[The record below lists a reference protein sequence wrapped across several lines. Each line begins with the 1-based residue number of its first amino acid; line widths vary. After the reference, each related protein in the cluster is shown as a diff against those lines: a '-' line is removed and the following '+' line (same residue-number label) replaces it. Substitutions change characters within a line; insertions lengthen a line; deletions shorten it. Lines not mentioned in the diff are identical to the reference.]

1 MSIETFIQE
10 IENRKRK
17 EIDGL
22 AKDLAEKK
30 SKLQTEMNHTVKEI
44 QDRFSIEAKIKS
56 EREQA
61 RIIEASKLQAKKIIF
76 DAINANMQSAFT
88 VIQQEIENYTKSPQ
102 YKKALETMVSN
113 SKKKL
118 GQNIIVHC
126 REEDKSILKEL
137 GVTTSKSIK
146 TLGGIIAENKEGT
159 RELDLTF
166 EELLRTNED
175 KSRASSRRKYNANI
189 TIRIIIW

>member
-10 IENRKRK
+10 IESRKRK
-17 EIDGL
+17 EIASLENNLQDS
-22 AKDLAEKK
+22 K
-30 SKLQTEMNHTVKEI
+30 SRLEAEMNHTLKEI
-44 QDRFSIEAKIKS
+44 QERFANEARVKS

-61 RIIEASKLQAKKIIF
+61 RIVEASKLEAKKIMF
-76 DAINANMQSAFT
+76 DAINTNMQSAFV
-88 VIQQEIENYTKSPQ
+88 VIHKEIETYTKSPQ
-102 YKKALETMVSN
+102 YKKSLETMINN

-137 GVTTSKSIK
+137 GASTGKSIK
-146 TLGGIIAENKEGT
+146 TLGGIVAENKEGT

-175 KSRASSRRKYNANI
+175 QVKSFLSEKM
-189 TIRIIIW
+189 

>member
-1 MSIETFIQE
+1 
-10 IENRKRK
+10 
-17 EIDGL
+17 
-22 AKDLAEKK
+22 
-30 SKLQTEMNHTVKEI
+30 
-44 QDRFSIEAKIKS
+44 
-56 EREQA
+56 
-61 RIIEASKLQAKKIIF
+61 
-76 DAINANMQSAFT
+76 MQSAFA
-88 VIQQEIENYTKSPQ
+88 VIQQEIENYTKSAQ
-102 YKKALETMVSN
+102 YKKALETMITN

-175 KSRASSRRKYNANI
+175 QVKSFLSEKM
-189 TIRIIIW
+189 

>member
-10 IENRKRK
+10 IENRRRK
-17 EIDGL
+17 EIETLD
-22 AKDLAEKK
+22 KDLQEKK
-30 SKLQTEMNHTVKEI
+30 SNLQNETNATIKEI
-44 QDRFSIEAKIKS
+44 QERFAREAKIKS

-61 RIIEASKLQAKKIIF
+61 RIIESAKLQAKKIMF
-76 DAINANMQSAFT
+76 DAINANMQSAFA
-88 VIQQEIENYTKSPQ
+88 VITKEIENYTKSPQ
-102 YKKALETMVSN
+102 YKKALETMIAS

-118 GQNIIVHC
+118 GQNIVVHC

-146 TLGGIIAENKEGT
+146 TMGGIIAENKEGT

-175 KSRASSRRKYNANI
+175 QVKSFLSEKM
-189 TIRIIIW
+189 

>member
-22 AKDLAEKK
+22 AKDLTEKK
-30 SKLQTEMNHTVKEI
+30 SKLQTEMNHTIKEI

-76 DAINANMQSAFT
+76 DAINANMQSAFA
-88 VIQQEIENYTKSPQ
+88 VIQQEIENYTKSTQ

-175 KSRASSRRKYNANI
+175 QVKSFLSEKI
-189 TIRIIIW
+189 

>member
-17 EIDGL
+17 EIEDL
-22 AKDLAEKK
+22 EKDLTEKK
-30 SKLQTEMNHTVKEI
+30 SKLQSEMNHTIKEI
-44 QDRFSIEAKIKS
+44 QERFSAEAKIKS

-61 RIIEASKLQAKKIIF
+61 RIIESSKLQAKKIIF

-102 YKKALETMVSN
+102 YKKALETMISN

-137 GVTTSKSIK
+137 GVTTNKSIK

-175 KSRASSRRKYNANI
+175 QVKSFLSEKM
-189 TIRIIIW
+189 

>member
-1 MSIETFIQE
+1 MSIETFIRE
-10 IENRKRK
+10 IETRKRK
-17 EIDGL
+17 EIEDL
-22 AKDLAEKK
+22 EKDLQENK
-30 SKLQTEMNHTVKEI
+30 SRLQFEMNHTLKEI
-44 QDRFSIEAKIKS
+44 QERFSTEAKVKS

-61 RIIEASKLQAKKIIF
+61 RIIEASKLQAKKIVF
-76 DAINANMQSAFT
+76 DAINANMQSAFA
-88 VIQQEIENYTKSPQ
+88 VIQKEIENYTSSPQ
-102 YKKALETMVSN
+102 YKKSLETMVSN

-175 KSRASSRRKYNANI
+175 QVKSFLSEKM
-189 TIRIIIW
+189 

>member
-17 EIDGL
+17 EIENME
-22 AKDLAEKK
+22 KDLQENK
-30 SKLQTEMNHTVKEI
+30 SKLQAETNHTI
-44 QDRFSIEAKIKS
+44 QETQERFSIEAKVKS

-76 DAINANMQSAFT
+76 DAINTNMQSAFT
-88 VIQQEIENYTKSPQ
+88 IIRQEIENFTKSPQ
-102 YKKALETMVSN
+102 YKKALETMINN

-118 GQNIIVHC
+118 GQNITVHC

-137 GVTTSKSIK
+137 GVATSKSIK

-175 KSRASSRRKYNANI
+175 QVKSFLSEKI
-189 TIRIIIW
+189 

>member
-17 EIDGL
+17 EIENME
-22 AKDLAEKK
+22 KDLQENK
-30 SKLQTEMNHTVKEI
+30 SKLQAEMNHTI
-44 QDRFSIEAKIKS
+44 QETQERFSIEAKVKS

-76 DAINANMQSAFT
+76 DAINTNMQSAFT
-88 VIQQEIENYTKSPQ
+88 IIRQEIENFTKSPQ
-102 YKKALETMVSN
+102 YKKALETMINN

-137 GVTTSKSIK
+137 GVATSKTIK

-175 KSRASSRRKYNANI
+175 QVKSFLSEKI
-189 TIRIIIW
+189 

>member
-17 EIDGL
+17 EIDSL
-22 AKDLAEKK
+22 EKDLTEKK
-30 SKLQTEMNHTVKEI
+30 SNLQAEMNHTIKEI
-44 QDRFSIEAKIKS
+44 QDRFSIEAKVKS

-61 RIIEASKLQAKKIIF
+61 RIIEASKLQAKKIMF
-76 DAINANMQSAFT
+76 DAINANMQSAFAI
-88 VIQQEIENYTKSPQ
+88 IQQEIENYTKSTQ

-175 KSRASSRRKYNANI
+175 QVKSFLSEKM
-189 TIRIIIW
+189 

>member
-17 EIDGL
+17 ELEGL
-22 AKDLAEKK
+22 EKGLTEKK
-30 SKLQTEMNHTVKEI
+30 SKLQSEMNHTIKEI
-44 QDRFSIEAKIKS
+44 QERFSTEAKIKS

-61 RIIEASKLQAKKIIF
+61 RIIEASKLQAKKIVF
-76 DAINANMQSAFT
+76 DAINANMQSAFA
-88 VIQQEIENYTKSPQ
+88 VIQQEIENYTKSAQ

-175 KSRASSRRKYNANI
+175 QVKSFLSEKM
-189 TIRIIIW
+189 

>member
-17 EIDGL
+17 EIDDL

-30 SKLQTEMNHTVKEI
+30 SKLQTEMNHAIKEI
-44 QDRFSIEAKIKS
+44 QENSSIESKIKS

-76 DAINANMQSAFT
+76 DAINANMQSAFA
-88 VIQQEIENYTKSPQ
+88 VIQQEIEKYTSSPQ

-113 SKKKL
+113 SQKKL
-118 GQNIIVHC
+118 GKNIIVHC

-175 KSRASSRRKYNANI
+175 QVKSFLSEKM
-189 TIRIIIW
+189 

>member
-1 MSIETFIQE
+1 MSIETFISE
-10 IENRKRK
+10 IESRKKK

-22 AKDLAEKK
+22 EKDLTEKK
-30 SKLQTEMNHTVKEI
+30 SRLQAQMSHTIKEI
-44 QDRFSIEAKIKS
+44 QEQFSTEAKIKS

-76 DAINANMQSAFT
+76 DALNANMQSAFV
-88 VIQQEIENYTKSPQ
+88 VIQQEIANYTSTPQ
-102 YKKALETMVSN
+102 YKKSLETMV
-113 SKKKL
+113 KHAKTKL
-118 GQNIIVHC
+118 GQDIIVHC

-137 GVTTSKSIK
+137 GITSSKSIK

-159 RELDLTF
+159 KELDLTF

-175 KSRASSRRKYNANI
+175 QVKSFLSEKM
-189 TIRIIIW
+189 

>member
-10 IENRKRK
+10 IETRKRK
-17 EIDGL
+17 EIDDL
-22 AKDLAEKK
+22 EKDLQENK
-30 SKLQTEMNHTVKEI
+30 SRLQTEMNHTLKEI
-44 QDRFSIEAKIKS
+44 QERFSAEAKVKS

-61 RIIEASKLQAKKIIF
+61 RIIEASKLQAKKIMF
-76 DAINANMQSAFT
+76 DAINANIQSAFT
-88 VIQQEIENYTKSPQ
+88 IIQKEIENYTNSPQ
-102 YKKALETMVSN
+102 YKKSLETMVSN

-175 KSRASSRRKYNANI
+175 QVKSFLSEKI
-189 TIRIIIW
+189 

>member
-10 IENRKRK
+10 IETRKRK
-17 EIDGL
+17 EIEDL
-22 AKDLAEKK
+22 EKDLQENK
-30 SKLQTEMNHTVKEI
+30 SRLQTEMNHTLKEI
-44 QDRFSIEAKIKS
+44 QERFSTEAKVKS

-61 RIIEASKLQAKKIIF
+61 RIIEASKLQAKKIMF

-88 VIQQEIENYTKSPQ
+88 IIQKEIENYTNSPQ
-102 YKKALETMVSN
+102 YKKSLETMVSN

-137 GVTTSKSIK
+137 GVTTS
-146 TLGGIIAENKEGT
+146 
-159 RELDLTF
+159 
-166 EELLRTNED
+166 
-175 KSRASSRRKYNANI
+175 
-189 TIRIIIW
+189 

>member
-17 EIDGL
+17 ELEGL
-22 AKDLAEKK
+22 EKDLTEKK
-30 SKLQTEMNHTVKEI
+30 SKLQSEMNHTIKEI
-44 QDRFSIEAKIKS
+44 QERFSAEAKIKS

-61 RIIEASKLQAKKIIF
+61 RIIEASKLQAKKIVF
-76 DAINANMQSAFT
+76 DAINANMQSAFA
-88 VIQQEIENYTKSPQ
+88 VIQQEIENYTKSAQ

-118 GQNIIVHC
+118 GQNIIAHC

-137 GVTTSKSIK
+137 GVATSKSIK

-175 KSRASSRRKYNANI
+175 QVKSFLSEKM
-189 TIRIIIW
+189 

>member
-17 EIDGL
+17 EIETLDN
-22 AKDLAEKK
+22 DIQEKK
-30 SKLQTEMNHTVKEI
+30 SKLQNETSATLKEI
-44 QDRFSIEAKIKS
+44 QERFAKEAKVKS

-61 RIIEASKLQAKKIIF
+61 RIIESAKLQAKKIMF
-76 DAINANMQSAFT
+76 DAINANMQSAFA
-88 VIQQEIENYTKSPQ
+88 VITKEIENYTKSPQ
-102 YKKALETMVSN
+102 YKKALETMIASA
-113 SKKKL
+113 KKKL

-137 GVTTSKSIK
+137 GITTSKSIK

-166 EELLRTNED
+166 DELLRTNED
-175 KSRASSRRKYNANI
+175 QVKSFLSEKM
-189 TIRIIIW
+189 

>member
-10 IENRKRK
+10 IESRKRK
-17 EIDGL
+17 EIDSL
-22 AKDLAEKK
+22 EKDLTEKK
-30 SKLQTEMNHTVKEI
+30 SNLQAEMNHTIKEI
-44 QDRFSIEAKIKS
+44 QDRFSIEAKVKS

-61 RIIEASKLQAKKIIF
+61 RIIEASKLQAKKIMF
-76 DAINANMQSAFT
+76 DAINANMQSAFAI
-88 VIQQEIENYTKSPQ
+88 IQQEIENYTKSTQ

-146 TLGGIIAENKEGT
+146 TLGGVIAENKEGT

-175 KSRASSRRKYNANI
+175 QVKSFLSEKM
-189 TIRIIIW
+189 

>member
-10 IENRKRK
+10 IEARKRK
-17 EIDGL
+17 EIESME
-22 AKDLAEKK
+22 KDLQENK
-30 SKLQTEMNHTVKEI
+30 SKLQGETNHILKDT

-61 RIIEASKLQAKKIIF
+61 RLIEASKLQAKKIIF
-76 DAINANMQSAFT
+76 DAMNTNMQSAFT
-88 VIQQEIENYTKSPQ
+88 VIRQEIENYTKSPQ
-102 YKKALETMVSN
+102 YKKSLETMISN
-113 SKKKL
+113 STKKL
-118 GQNIIVHC
+118 GENIIVHC

-137 GVTTSKSIK
+137 GVTTGKSIK

-175 KSRASSRRKYNANI
+175 QVKSFLSEKI
-189 TIRIIIW
+189 

>member
-10 IENRKRK
+10 IENRRRK
-17 EIDGL
+17 EIDDL

-30 SKLQTEMNHTVKEI
+30 SKLQTEMNHTIKEI
-44 QDRFSIEAKIKS
+44 QENFSIESKIKS

-76 DAINANMQSAFT
+76 DAINVNMQSAFAI
-88 VIQQEIENYTKSPQ
+88 IQQEIEQYAKSPQ
-102 YKKALETMVSN
+102 YKKALETMVGN
-113 SKKKL
+113 SQKKL
-118 GQNIIVHC
+118 GKNIIVHC

-166 EELLRTNED
+166 EELLRNNED
-175 KSRASSRRKYNANI
+175 QVKNFLSEKM
-189 TIRIIIW
+189 

>member
-10 IENRKRK
+10 IQTRKRK
-17 EIDGL
+17 EIERL
-22 AKDLAEKK
+22 ENDLQESK
-30 SKLQTEMNHTVKEI
+30 SRLQTELNHTIKEI
-44 QDRFSIEAKIKS
+44 QERFSTEAKVKS
-56 EREQA
+56 EREYA
-61 RIIEASKLQAKKIIF
+61 RIMEASKLEAKKIMF
-76 DAINANMQSAFT
+76 NAINANMQSSFA
-88 VIQQEIENYTKSPQ
+88 VIHQEIENYTKSPQ
-102 YKKALETMVSN
+102 YKKSLETMIN
-113 SKKKL
+113 NAKKKL

-175 KSRASSRRKYNANI
+175 QVKSFLSEKM
-189 TIRIIIW
+189 

>member
-10 IENRKRK
+10 IESRKRK

-22 AKDLAEKK
+22 EKDLTEKK
-30 SKLQTEMNHTVKEI
+30 SKLQTEMNNTIKEI
-44 QDRFSIEAKIKS
+44 QERFSIEAKIKS

-76 DAINANMQSAFT
+76 DAINANMQSAFA

-175 KSRASSRRKYNANI
+175 QVKSFLSEKM
-189 TIRIIIW
+189 

>member
-17 EIDGL
+17 EIEGME
-22 AKDLAEKK
+22 KDLQENK
-30 SKLQTEMNHTVKEI
+30 SKLQVEMNHIIKET
-44 QDRFSIEAKIKS
+44 QERFSIEAKVKS

-76 DAINANMQSAFT
+76 DSINANMQSAFV
-88 VIQQEIENYTKSPQ
+88 VIRQEIENYTKNPQ
-102 YKKALETMVSN
+102 YKKALESMINN

-137 GVTTSKSIK
+137 GVTTGKSIK

-175 KSRASSRRKYNANI
+175 QVKSFLSEKM
-189 TIRIIIW
+189 

>member
-1 MSIETFIQE
+1 MSIETFVQE

-17 EIDGL
+17 EIETIE
-22 AKDLAEKK
+22 KDSQESK
-30 SKLQTEMNHTVKEI
+30 SKLQAEMNHAIKEI
-44 QDRFSIEAKIKS
+44 QERFSIEAKVKS

-61 RIIEASKLQAKKIIF
+61 RIIEASRLQAKKIIF
-76 DAINANMQSAFT
+76 DAINANMQSAFA
-88 VIQQEIENYTKSPQ
+88 VIRQEIENYTKSPQ
-102 YKKALETMVSN
+102 YRNALETMISN

-137 GVTTSKSIK
+137 GVSTNKSIK

-175 KSRASSRRKYNANI
+175 QVKSFLSEKM
-189 TIRIIIW
+189 

>member
-17 EIDGL
+17 ELEGL
-22 AKDLAEKK
+22 EKDLTEKK
-30 SKLQTEMNHTVKEI
+30 SKLQSEMNHTIKEI
-44 QDRFSIEAKIKS
+44 QERFSTEAKIKS
-56 EREQA
+56 EKEQA
-61 RIIEASKLQAKKIIF
+61 RIIEASKLQAKKIVF
-76 DAINANMQSAFT
+76 DAINVNMQSAFA
-88 VIQQEIENYTKSPQ
+88 VIQQEIENYTKSAQ

-175 KSRASSRRKYNANI
+175 QVKSFLSEKM
-189 TIRIIIW
+189 

>member
-10 IENRKRK
+10 IENRKQK
-17 EIDGL
+17 EIEGL
-22 AKDLAEKK
+22 EKDLAEKK
-30 SKLQTEMNHTVKEI
+30 SKLQSEMTNTIKEI
-44 QDRFSIEAKIKS
+44 QERFSAEAKIKS

-61 RIIEASKLQAKKIIF
+61 RIIEASKLQAKKIMF
-76 DAINANMQSAFT
+76 DAINVNMQSAFA
-88 VIQQEIENYTKSPQ
+88 VIQQEIENYTRSPQ
-102 YKKALETMVSN
+102 YKKSLETMVSN

-118 GQNIIVHC
+118 GQDIIVHC

-175 KSRASSRRKYNANI
+175 QVKSFLSEKM
-189 TIRIIIW
+189 

>member
-17 EIDGL
+17 EIEGME
-22 AKDLAEKK
+22 KDLQENK
-30 SKLQTEMNHTVKEI
+30 SKLQVEMNHIIKET
-44 QDRFSIEAKIKS
+44 QERFSIEAKVKS
-56 EREQA
+56 DRELA

-76 DAINANMQSAFT
+76 DSINANMQSAFV
-88 VIQQEIENYTKSPQ
+88 VIRQEIENYTKNPQ
-102 YKKALETMVSN
+102 YKKALESMINN

-137 GVTTSKSIK
+137 GVTTGKSIK

-175 KSRASSRRKYNANI
+175 QVKSFLSEKM
-189 TIRIIIW
+189 

>member
-17 EIDGL
+17 ELDGL
-22 AKDLAEKK
+22 EKDLAEKK
-30 SKLQTEMNHTVKEI
+30 SKLQSEMNASIKEI
-44 QDRFSIEAKIKS
+44 QERFSAEAKIKS

-61 RIIEASKLQAKKIIF
+61 RIIEASKLHAKKIMF
-76 DAINANMQSAFT
+76 DAINANMQSAFA

-102 YKKALETMVSN
+102 YKKALETMIGN

-175 KSRASSRRKYNANI
+175 QVKSFLSEKM
-189 TIRIIIW
+189 

>member
-17 EIDGL
+17 EIENME
-22 AKDLAEKK
+22 KDLQENK
-30 SKLQTEMNHTVKEI
+30 SKLQAEMNHTI
-44 QDRFSIEAKIKS
+44 QETQERFSIEAKVKS
-56 EREQA
+56 ERKQV

-76 DAINANMQSAFT
+76 DAINTNMQSAFT
-88 VIQQEIENYTKSPQ
+88 IIRQEIENFTKSPQ
-102 YKKALETMVSN
+102 YKKALETMINN

-137 GVTTSKSIK
+137 GVATSKTIK

-175 KSRASSRRKYNANI
+175 QVKSFLSEKI
-189 TIRIIIW
+189 

>member
-10 IENRKRK
+10 IESRKRK
-17 EIDGL
+17 EIASL
-22 AKDLAEKK
+22 EKDLQDSK
-30 SKLQTEMNHTVKEI
+30 SRLEAEMNHTIKEI
-44 QDRFSIEAKIKS
+44 QERFANEARVKS

-61 RIIEASKLQAKKIIF
+61 RIIEASKLQAKKIMF
-76 DAINANMQSAFT
+76 DTINANMQSAFA
-88 VIQQEIENYTKSPQ
+88 VIYKEIETYTKSTQ
-102 YKKALETMVSN
+102 YKKSLETMINN

-137 GVTTSKSIK
+137 GISTGKSIK

-175 KSRASSRRKYNANI
+175 QVKSFLSEKM
-189 TIRIIIW
+189 

>member
-10 IENRKRK
+10 IETRKRK
-17 EIDGL
+17 EIEDL
-22 AKDLAEKK
+22 EKDLQENK
-30 SKLQTEMNHTVKEI
+30 SRLQTEMNHTLKEI
-44 QDRFSIEAKIKS
+44 QERFSTEAKVKS

-61 RIIEASKLQAKKIIF
+61 RIIEASKLQAKKIMF

-88 VIQQEIENYTKSPQ
+88 IIQKEIENYTNSPQ
-102 YKKALETMVSN
+102 YKKSLETMVSN

-159 RELDLTF
+159 RELDL
-166 EELLRTNED
+166 
-175 KSRASSRRKYNANI
+175 
-189 TIRIIIW
+189 

>member
-17 EIDGL
+17 EIENME
-22 AKDLAEKK
+22 KDLQENK
-30 SKLQTEMNHTVKEI
+30 SKLQAETNHTI
-44 QDRFSIEAKIKS
+44 QETQERFSIEAKVKS

-76 DAINANMQSAFT
+76 DAINTNMQSAFT
-88 VIQQEIENYTKSPQ
+88 IIRQEIENFTKSPQ
-102 YKKALETMVSN
+102 YKKALETMINN

-118 GQNIIVHC
+118 GQNITVHC

-137 GVTTSKSIK
+137 GVATSKTIK

-175 KSRASSRRKYNANI
+175 QVKSFLSEKI
-189 TIRIIIW
+189 

>member
-17 EIDGL
+17 ELDGL
-22 AKDLAEKK
+22 EKDLSEKK
-30 SKLQTEMNHTVKEI
+30 SKLLSEMNHTLKEI
-44 QDRFSIEAKIKS
+44 QERFSAEAKIKS

-61 RIIEASKLQAKKIIF
+61 RIIEASKLQAKKIMF
-76 DAINANMQSAFT
+76 DAINANMQSAFA

-118 GQNIIVHC
+118 GQNIVVHC

-137 GVTTSKSIK
+137 GVTTSKSVK

-175 KSRASSRRKYNANI
+175 QVKSFLSEKM
-189 TIRIIIW
+189 

>member
-10 IENRKRK
+10 IEARKRK
-17 EIDGL
+17 EIENME
-22 AKDLAEKK
+22 KDLQENK
-30 SKLQTEMNHTVKEI
+30 SKLQSEMNHILKDT

-61 RIIEASKLQAKKIIF
+61 RLIEASKLQAKKIIF
-76 DAINANMQSAFT
+76 DAINTNMQSAFT
-88 VIQQEIENYTKSPQ
+88 VIRQEIENYTKSPQ
-102 YKKALETMVSN
+102 YKKSLETMISN
-113 SKKKL
+113 SIKKL
-118 GQNIIVHC
+118 GENIIVHC

-137 GVTTSKSIK
+137 GVTTGKSIK

-175 KSRASSRRKYNANI
+175 QVKSFLSEKI
-189 TIRIIIW
+189 